1 MGGNTSQLPPP
12 PANFPY
18 FSLTFRIYDKI
29 KLIDC
34 DDQCLSLIQ
43 QVVTS
48 NWPNGIQSQCYDHGA
63 FEIKFRGRPFCAS
76 GSKAEALASK
86 RMCCALLISL
96 QSAGWELCVN
106 SDLSRTTDLT
116 TWFFQKNP
124 ALIGKQLPTEG
135 GIICLSLSSHD
146 KLQLINAPTVLHNEL
161 LQCVGPLLQNHEV
174 HGCDFEVKLAG
185 YPWSSASFEE
195 GVSARQLLLNTI
207 RKFDSHNFR
216 FYGTA
221 NLKGTAD
228 CIFFEQDR
236 NYVAGETRFCMLS
249 LNASDRIRLI
259 DCPEPVVETVGRCI
273 NQYWPDGIQ
282 ETRQY
287 EHCVEYKLKG
297 YPWHSYG
304 DDAINSRFL
313 ITLILQ
319 SLVPVGWAVM
329 SALDISRRANDKAV
343 FVLRSCTP
351 TSIPHICICPAD
363 MDLIRLIN
371 APKDIQD
378 TVNNVIHSNWPY
390 GVQREGTRLM
400 GYEWKLQ
407 GHPWSSHGGND
418 YAMSRHLMTRLLNEM
433 ARLGWR
439 VICSADVSAKYVNQ
453 ENGPDYPIDV
463 HSWFLAR
470 TGHVAQPPNMPGPSA
485 AAGFGVGFAPP
496 SYSEAMN
503 EKQ

>member
-18 FSLTFRIYDKI
+18 FSLTFRIDDNI

-34 DDQCLSLIQ
+34 DDKCLSLIR
-43 QVVTS
+43 QVVKS
-48 NWPNGIQSQCYDHGA
+48 NWPNGIQSQSNDHGA
-63 FEIKFRGRPFCAS
+63 FEIRFRGRPFCVA
-76 GSKAEALASK
+76 GSKADALASK
-86 RMCCALLISL
+86 RMCCALLSSL
-96 QSAGWELCVN
+96 QTAGWELYVN
-106 SDLSRTTDLT
+106 SDLSRNADLT
-116 TWFFQKNP
+116 TWFFQRNP
-124 ALIGKQLPTEG
+124 ALIGKQLPTVG

-161 LQCVGPLLQNHEV
+161 LQCVGPLLQSHEV
-174 HGCDFEVKLAG
+174 HGSDFEVKLVG

-236 NYVAGETRFCMLS
+236 NYAGGETRFCMLS
-249 LNASDRIRLI
+249 LNASNRIRLI
-259 DCPEPVVETVGRCI
+259 DCPQPVVDTVGRCI
-273 NQYWPDGIQ
+273 NQYWPGGIQ
-282 ETRQY
+282 DTQHC
-287 EHCVEYKLKG
+287 EHSVEYKVG
-297 YPWHSYG
+297 GDPWLSDG
-304 DDAINSRFL
+304 DDAINSRYL

-319 SLVPVGWAVM
+319 SLAPVGWAVM

-343 FVLRSCTP
+343 FVLRSCAP
-351 TSIPHICICPAD
+351 TSVPHLCICPAD

-371 APKDIQD
+371 APEDVQNAASI
-378 TVNNVIHSNWPY
+378 VIHSNWPH

-407 GHPWSSHGGND
+407 GHPWSSEGGND
-418 YAMSRHLMTRLLNEM
+418 YAVCRYLMTRLLNEM

-439 VICSADVSAKYVNQ
+439 VVCSADVSAKHIRQ

-470 TGHVAQPPNMPGPSA
+470 TGHVGQPPDAVP
-485 AAGFGVGFAPP
+485 PP
-496 SYSEAMN
+496 SYSETMN
-503 EKQ
+503 GKQ